1 MKKVYQAFDGRIFNN
16 EVDCTDYEDRQILY
30 LYNNGEPTSYTEAI
44 FAYVP
49 DTHAFAL
56 FKETIAHN
64 KDILSD
70 IYATLP
76 GLYYAKPCFFG
87 NKRKWEFSTGEE
99 VIRRIATTIS

>member
-16 EVDCTDYEDRQILY
+16 EFDCTTYEDHQVLY
-30 LYNNGEPTSYTEAI
+30 LYNNGEPASYTEAI

-64 KDILSD
+64 NDILSD
-70 IYATLP
+70 IYTALP
-76 GLYYAKPCFFG
+76 GLYYAKPCLFG
-87 NKRKWEFSTGEE
+87 KKIKWEFAAGEE
-99 VIRRIATTIS
+99 VIRRIATIIN